1 MNRPAPFAVAGTL
14 LEGAAM
20 LTRLCL
26 PALLLFLGIVADARA
41 AGDPVEGR
49 RIAGQWC
56 SSCHVIG
63 PEGRGADGAPPFM
76 ALANNPAKTET
87 YLKGWISNPHPPMPN
102 LNLSRRT
109 IDDLVSYIR
118 SLAANGHRAV
128 P

>member
-1 MNRPAPFAVAGTL
+1 MNRLAPMRPPVPPS
-14 LEGAAM
+14 EGAAM

-26 PALLLFLGIVADARA
+26 PVLFLCLGIAADARA

-49 RIAGQWC
+49 RIAEQWC
-56 SSCHVIG
+56 TSCHVIG
-63 PEGRGADGAPPFM
+63 PKSRGGDAAPPFI

-87 YLKGWISNPHPPMPN
+87 YLKGWISNPHPSMPN
-102 LNLSRRT
+102 FNLSRRT